1 MLNYP
6 TLVLVL
12 IVFTTVTTLLFV
24 SAVVSTDRA
33 LAQLVTKA
41 DAALYRAKQDGR
53 NRVCVD

>member
-6 TLVLVL
+6 TLVLAL

-24 SAVVSTDRA
+24 SAVVSADYT

-41 DAALYRAKQDGR
+41 DAALYRAKQNGR